1 MNTKSKSIIRP
12 VIVLAG
18 FSLVLSAV
26 YFLAITYGM
35 KNLQLFAFM
44 IIAIPSICVA
54 ISAFL
59 CGYNAPEWKW
69 KRGILIGI
77 VLAVLTYGVGT
88 FSTNIFNVSPDSLSK
103 QDALM
108 SELYD
113 ELDRKA
119 YEAMLEQGLI
129 SKGEEIYSG
138 PVEGNS
144 PHMDSDVAYSELY
157 VGLSKSDTASE
168 ILSAVIN
175 TLLAVGAGFAGAK
188 AKMHLNKRKERQNLT
203 NR

>member
-1 MNTKSKSIIRP
+1 MNTKSKSMIRTA
-12 VIVLAG
+12 VVLAG
-18 FSLVLSAV
+18 FSLVLLAV
-26 YFLAITYGM
+26 YFLTITYGM

-54 ISAFL
+54 IAAFL
-59 CGYNAPEWKW
+59 CGFGTPEWKW
-69 KRGILIGI
+69 KKGIFIGI
-77 VLAVLTYGVGT
+77 VLAVLTYGIGT
-88 FSTNIFNVSPDSLSK
+88 FSTSIFNVSSDSLSE

-108 SELYD
+108 NELYD

-129 SKGEEIYSG
+129 SEGEEIYSG
-138 PVEGNS
+138 PVEGDS
-144 PHMDSDVAYSELY
+144 PDADSDIAYSELY
-157 VGLSKSDTASE
+157 VGLSKSDTTSE

-188 AKMHLNKRKERQNLT
+188 VKVHLSKRREGQI
-203 NR
+203 